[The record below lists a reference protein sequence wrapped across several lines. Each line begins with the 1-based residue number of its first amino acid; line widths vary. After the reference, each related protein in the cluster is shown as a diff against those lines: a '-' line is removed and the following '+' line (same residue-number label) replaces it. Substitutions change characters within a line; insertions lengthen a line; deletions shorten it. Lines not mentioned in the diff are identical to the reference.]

1 MSPVPYSAD
10 WFLQWAPV
18 IALVLSALALVGTG
32 VNTWIVLRRGRKRV
46 RIRSSI
52 RLEEV
57 EEGVSAA
64 PLYAC
69 KITNTGYIGLQIDR
83 VKLRSTAGAA
93 MGVMP
98 ALPEGEEPKKPDQ
111 GETQEWGAFMGGADA
126 GASPTRET
134 RKIRAVAVAVDSTGK
149 EYVQRRK
156 DSLPVPA
163 RG

>member
-18 IALVLSALALVGTG
+18 IALVLSVLALAGTG
-32 VNTWIVLRRGRKRV
+32 VNTWIVVRRGRKRV

-57 EEGVSAA
+57 EEGISAA

-69 KITNTGYIGLQIDR
+69 KITNVGYIGLQIDR
-83 VKLRSTAGAA
+83 VELGSTAGAA
-93 MGVMP
+93 MGVVLT
-98 ALPEGEEPKKPDQ
+98 LPEGEEPKKLDQ
-111 GETQEWGAFMGGADA
+111 GETQEWGAFIGGVDG
-126 GASPTRET
+126 GASPTREA
-134 RKIRAVAVAVDSTGK
+134 RKIRVVAVAVDSTGK
-149 EYVQRRK
+149 KYVQRRK
-156 DSLPVPA
+156 DSLPIPT